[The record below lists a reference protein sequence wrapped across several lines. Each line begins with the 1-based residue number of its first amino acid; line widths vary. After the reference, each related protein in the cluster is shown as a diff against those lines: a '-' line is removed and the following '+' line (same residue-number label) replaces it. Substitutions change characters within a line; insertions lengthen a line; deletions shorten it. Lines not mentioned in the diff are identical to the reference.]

1 MLANFN
7 IFVLRAILGVVF
19 AVVLMRMF
27 HPEFHIV
34 YVAGFAIVLV
44 GLAYLLEYWR
54 RRKMEKKK

>member
-1 MLANFN
+1 LVNFN

-44 GLAYLLEYWR
+44 ALAYLLEYWR

>member
-1 MLANFN
+1 MVNFN
-7 IFVLRAILGVVF
+7 IFVIRAILGVVF

-44 GLAYLLEYWR
+44 GLAYLLEFWR
-54 RRKMEKKK
+54 KKKMAKKK